1 MRVREIP
8 RDKLREIHA
17 AEWIDRT
24 RSPFAEGDIAWVPVK
39 PGEPFDRELSKS
51 PRYTGRGFV
60 MIGDIAVLHG
70 TKPSG
75 PEIEEMVRFRKPR
88 GILWIAALSGMTR
101 TPETEVLWGEAGEVR
116 HRENGYTFILD
127 PRTVM
132 FAQGNRNE
140 KMRLARLVRSKPGT
154 ERVADMFAGI
164 GYFSIPLAGA
174 GAEVHAMEINPVP
187 FEFLKRTI
195 RENGLSDRITPALG
209 DCRDLLSGTYN
220 RIVMGHFDAIT
231 LLPPALGHVE
241 SGSIIHLHSI
251 GTVEDRIRECAEGAG
266 FSATIQVHKVK
277 KYRPYAWH
285 VVQDVTLS

>member
-17 AEWIDRT
+17 ADWIDRT
-24 RSPFAEGDIAWVPVK
+24 RRPFAEGNIAWVPVR
-39 PGEPFDRELSKS
+39 PGEPFDRDLSRS
-51 PRYTGRGFV
+51 PVYTGRGFA

-75 PEIEEMVRFRKPR
+75 PEIEEIVRFRKPR
-88 GILWIAALSGMTR
+88 GILWIASLSGMTR

-140 KMRLARLVRSKPGT
+140 KMRLARLVNSSPGT

-174 GAEVHAMEINPVP
+174 GAEIHAMEINPVS
-187 FEFLKRTI
+187 FEFLNRSI
-195 RENGLSDRITPALG
+195 AANGFSDRITTALG
-209 DCRDLLSGTYN
+209 DCRALLSGTYH

-231 LLPPALGHVE
+231 MLPKALGHVE

-251 GTVEDRIRECAEGAG
+251 GTVEDRIRECAEEAG
-266 FSATIQVHKVK
+266 FSATIQVHNVK
-277 KYRPYAWH
+277 KYRPHAWH